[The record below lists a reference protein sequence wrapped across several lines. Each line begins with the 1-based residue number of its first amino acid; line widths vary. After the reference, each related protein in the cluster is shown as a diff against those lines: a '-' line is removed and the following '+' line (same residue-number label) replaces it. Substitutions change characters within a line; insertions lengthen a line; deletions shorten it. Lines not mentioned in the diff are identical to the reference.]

1 MCRVNG
7 RTMLT
12 GLGLAADDEAGM
24 TTGGGIHSER
34 MRRVCSAISE
44 DREMELYS
52 DFRDAKTS
60 SAFTREQ
67 CIQERYCTGDEDE
80 GRYKM
85 DFLNKLDFDPEK
97 PKMEDIIFLD
107 KRKQTRKKK
116 KKRRNKRKK
125 KKGNKKKKR
134 TKPEL

>member
-67 CIQERYCTGDEDE
+67 CIEERYCTGDEDE

-85 DFLNKLDFDPEK
+85 HDYLSESDGVQFDYTRLNMDDV
-97 PKMEDIIFLD
+97 D
-107 KRKQTRKKK
+107 KKK
-116 KKRRNKRKK
+116 KKKKKRNKRKK